1 MTIIFYLLIG
11 ATAGFLSGLIGIG
24 GGIIIVPCLL
34 AVFHFLHFNSPDL
47 MQIVVSTSFAVI
59 AITTIYSF
67 RSHQSSQLPYQP
79 LFYQLLPGVVLGSI
93 CGAVIAHHINSDYL
107 KHIFGGMMLLN
118 AVLMIYPYRKS
129 THKHPSKKNLSIA
142 GYIIGNICGMLGIGG
157 SAFIMPYLNYYQVD
171 LHLAVII
178 SLGISIA
185 ISAVSLI
192 TYFITGVHA
201 HGLPVHTIGYVYW
214 PAWITIIIGSYLCAP
229 LGARLSQQ
237 ISVNVLRRIYAVF
250 LLILGVNMIFY

>member
-107 KHIFGGMMLLN
+107 KHIFGG
-118 AVLMIYPYRKS
+118 S
-129 THKHPSKKNLSIA
+129 SQ
-142 GYIIGNICGMLGIGG
+142 
-157 SAFIMPYLNYYQVD
+157 SAKRINNKG
-171 LHLAVII
+171 I
-178 SLGISIA
+178 SL
-185 ISAVSLI
+185 L
-192 TYFITGVHA
+192 
-201 HGLPVHTIGYVYW
+201 
-214 PAWITIIIGSYLCAP
+214 
-229 LGARLSQQ
+229 
-237 ISVNVLRRIYAVF
+237 
-250 LLILGVNMIFY
+250 